1 MYYMDFLKGNL
12 ERLSPSL
19 WCCESKFLGKLNY
32 LLVAEVYSTS
42 EDCMREAAD
51 GSIPRTE
58 NSHKISVP
66 W

>member
-1 MYYMDFLKGNL
+1 
-12 ERLSPSL
+12 
-19 WCCESKFLGKLNY
+19 LGKLNY